1 MSFTLD
7 LKKFA
12 EKHGEA
18 ADEMVAGVEIAL
30 GTAVVMDTPVDVGRL
45 KGNWFPAEGAPS
57 TQSTQEED
65 KTGSLSINRITGY
78 ANSQTG
84 GRKTYLTNN
93 LPYAVP
99 IEFGHSKI
107 KAPQGMVRKNV
118 ARFQSLVDEQVA
130 EHKL

>member
-12 EKHGEA
+12 EKHGKA

-30 GTAVVMDTPVDVGRL
+30 GNAVIMDTPVDEGRL
-45 KGNWFPAEGAPS
+45 IANWFPSEGVPS
-57 TQSTQEED
+57 QQSTQEAD
-65 KTGSLSINRITGY
+65 KTGALSTSRINGY

-118 ARFQSLVDEQVA
+118 GRFQALVDEQVA
-130 EHKL
+130 KHKL